1 MEKIYVLKQD
11 KFMYGP
17 LTYLQIKAKGLRE
30 SDKIW
35 YEGMTDWLPAINIA
49 EFKELV
55 RTTNDKLSQGN
66 FFTRLFNLN

>member
-30 SDKIW
+30 SDQIW
-35 YEGMTDWLPAINIA
+35 YEGMVDWLPATNIA

-55 RTTNDKLSQGN
+55 RTTNNKIPQGN

>member
-17 LTYLQIKAKGLRE
+17 LSYSQIKVKGLRE

-35 YEGMTDWLPAINIA
+35 YEGMSDWLPATSIN

-55 RTTNDKLSQGN
+55 RTTNNLSNGN
-66 FFTRLFNLN
+66 FFTRLFKTR